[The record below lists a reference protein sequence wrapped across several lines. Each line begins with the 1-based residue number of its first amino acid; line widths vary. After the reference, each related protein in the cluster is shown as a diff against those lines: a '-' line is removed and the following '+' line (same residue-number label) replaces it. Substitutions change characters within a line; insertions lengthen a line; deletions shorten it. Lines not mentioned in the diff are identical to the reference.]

1 MKFLRIAAILTTVS
15 LVLTGCSKSADE
27 PKAGGG
33 KVSQSGKGT
42 SAAPGA
48 ITIKHAFGETVINKK
63 PERIAAVAWG
73 NQEVPLALGVVPV
86 GMQYVSWG
94 SDTTGML
101 PWRLTPSRLTRLP
114 TPTRM

>member
-33 KVSQSGKGT
+33 KASQSGKGT

-101 PWRLTPSRLTRLP
+101 PWVVHKVK
-114 TPTRM
+114 